1 MGLEYSVGWAAEG
14 DRKVWMKSMEEKEQP
29 ATVHNLLQTRINN
42 RMDKQKTKQND
53 KHQEIPSGMEDGSRI
68 DS

>member
-1 MGLEYSVGWAAEG
+1 
-14 DRKVWMKSMEEKEQP
+14 MKSMEEKEQP

-68 DS
+68 DP